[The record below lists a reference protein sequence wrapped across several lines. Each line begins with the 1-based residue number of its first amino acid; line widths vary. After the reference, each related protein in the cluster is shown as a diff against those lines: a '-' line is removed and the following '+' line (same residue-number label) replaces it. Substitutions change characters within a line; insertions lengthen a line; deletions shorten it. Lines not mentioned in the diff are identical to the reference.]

1 MSYKDDFESRSTL
14 LNTYGNNALLLYALE
29 LRFEIADIFSVAG
42 DALTDGGEDKKC
54 DLIYIDQDTGIAVI
68 AQGYM
73 KQKVQEGDL
82 APENKASDL
91 NTAAAW
97 VFSQEPESV
106 PERIRDQVRELQNA
120 IKDDLVST
128 VYFWYVH
135 NLNEKNNPKVREE
148 LTAMQI
154 NSNAAVKTLFPENKV
169 DVFAIEVG
177 NETIEKWYNASSS
190 QITVVEKMTVDTV
203 KKGFE
208 LVGDK
213 WKAYVTAVTADW
225 VKEQYCRYNDDIFSG
240 NPRTYLGSGKKK
252 NKINLGIIQT
262 ITEQPNNFWAY
273 NNGITALVNDYS
285 IENDLNTGEEKLT
298 ISGITIINGAQTTGA
313 VSSVTE
319 VGKALIPIRFIVCE
333 DSSIIDEIINNNNKQ
348 NEIIASD
355 LRSND
360 KVQNRLRNEFEKY
373 TNLFY
378 SGGRRGNGRPS
389 RSREILDPYVVAQSI
404 SAFHGECVTAY
415 NSRNDLWSN
424 DRIYTSF
431 EYEHLA
437 VSEEN
442 DHTIVTVDV
451 TNTGAVAA
459 KHVVELFIEP
469 KMKTRLPR
477 PVRELKAFKK
487 IFLQPGEKKQ
497 VCFSLERRDFAYYDP
512 KVKDWVIEN
521 GAYAIEICHDS
532 MNVAVSA
539 EITKSGEKYLVPLGY
554 DCGFYEMFQYP
565 EVKKMF
571 YEFLVEQ
578 GLVTADQVND
588 NLEKGIIWSFWAVRS
603 YLDMNSN
610 GLISFEA
617 YNRFIDRANE
627 VIKKMKAK

>member
-424 DRIYTSF
+424 DRIYANTF
-431 EYEHLA
+431 PDQLTAEHIIFTYSLA
-437 VSEEN
+437 RAIDIYKLDLQVKGEER
-442 DHTIVTVDV
+442 TEAEEQQYRFLGKR
-451 TNTGAVAA
+451 GA
-459 KHVVELFIEP
+459 KMLFIFAMSKCMES
-469 KMKTRLPR
+469 
-477 PVRELKAFKK
+477 
-487 IFLQPGEKKQ
+487 FLGEK
-497 VCFSLERRDFAYYDP
+497 VRDVWSLRFRDNSNFD
-512 KVKDWVIEN
+512 V
-521 GAYAIEICHDS
+521 
-532 MNVAVSA
+532 NV
-539 EITKSGEKYLVPLGY
+539 EYW
-554 DCGFYEMFQYP
+554 
-565 EVKKMF
+565 KKMIK
-571 YEFLVEQ
+571 VIMPIAS
-578 GLVTADQVND
+578 TH
-588 NLEKGIIWSFWAVRS
+588 LESVVKV
-603 YLDMNSN
+603 
-610 GLISFEA
+610 
-617 YNRFIDRANE
+617 
-627 VIKKMKAK
+627 

>member
-424 DRIYTSF
+424 DRIYANTF
-431 EYEHLA
+431 PDQLTAEHIIFTYSLA
-437 VSEEN
+437 
-442 DHTIVTVDV
+442 
-451 TNTGAVAA
+451 
-459 KHVVELFIEP
+459 
-469 KMKTRLPR
+469 R
-477 PVRELKAFKK
+477 
-487 IFLQPGEKKQ
+487 
-497 VCFSLERRDFAYYDP
+497 
-512 KVKDWVIEN
+512 
-521 GAYAIEICHDS
+521 AIDIYKLTCC
-532 MNVAVSA
+532 A
-539 EITKSGEKYLVPLGY
+539 
-554 DCGFYEMFQYP
+554 
-565 EVKKMF
+565 
-571 YEFLVEQ
+571 
-578 GLVTADQVND
+578 
-588 NLEKGIIWSFWAVRS
+588 R
-603 YLDMNSN
+603 
-610 GLISFEA
+610 
-617 YNRFIDRANE
+617 
-627 VIKKMKAK
+627 

>member
-1 MSYKDDFESRSTL
+1 MS
-14 LNTYGNNALLLYALE
+14 
-29 LRFEIADIFSVAG
+29 
-42 DALTDGGEDKKC
+42 
-54 DLIYIDQDTGIAVI
+54 
-68 AQGYM
+68 
-73 KQKVQEGDL
+73 
-82 APENKASDL
+82 
-91 NTAAAW
+91 
-97 VFSQEPESV
+97 
-106 PERIRDQVRELQNA
+106 
-120 IKDDLVST
+120 
-128 VYFWYVH
+128 
-135 NLNEKNNPKVREE
+135 
-148 LTAMQI
+148 
-154 NSNAAVKTLFPENKV
+154 
-169 DVFAIEVG
+169 
-177 NETIEKWYNASSS
+177 
-190 QITVVEKMTVDTV
+190 
-203 KKGFE
+203 
-208 LVGDK
+208 
-213 WKAYVTAVTADW
+213 
-225 VKEQYCRYNDDIFSG
+225 
-240 NPRTYLGSGKKK
+240 
-252 NKINLGIIQT
+252 
-262 ITEQPNNFWAY
+262 
-273 NNGITALVNDYS
+273 
-285 IENDLNTGEEKLT
+285 
-298 ISGITIINGAQTTGA
+298 
-313 VSSVTE
+313 
-319 VGKALIPIRFIVCE
+319 
-333 DSSIIDEIINNNNKQ
+333 
-348 NEIIASD
+348 
-355 LRSND
+355 
-360 KVQNRLRNEFEKY
+360 
-373 TNLFY
+373 
-378 SGGRRGNGRPS
+378 
-389 RSREILDPYVVAQSI
+389 
-404 SAFHGECVTAY
+404 
-415 NSRNDLWSN
+415 
-424 DRIYTSF
+424 YTSF
-431 EYEHLA
+431 EYDHLA

-532 MNVAVSA
+532 MNVAVSV

-588 NLEKGIIWSFWAVRS
+588 TLEKGIIWSFWAVRS

>member
-1 MSYKDDFESRSTL
+1 MRFTLDYDQYAALARQTAAEGCVLLKNEKEALPIRKGETVSVFGRIAFTYYKSGTGSGGMVNVSKVYGIVDGLRESGQVILDEELIKIYQDWEETHPF
-14 LNTYGNNALLLYALE
+14 NEGEGWGNE
-29 LRFEIADIFSVAG
+29 PWCQEEME
-42 DALTDGGEDKKC
+42 LTDEVVEAAGKRSETAIVIIGRTAGEDK
-54 DLIYIDQDTGIAVI
+54 D
-68 AQGYM
+68 
-73 KQKVQEGDL
+73 
-82 APENKASDL
+82 ASDTKGSYQL
-91 NTAAAW
+91 TD
-97 VFSQEPESV
+97 VEE
-106 PERIRDQVRELQNA
+106 
-120 IKDDLVST
+120 DLLT
-128 VYFWYVH
+128 
-135 NLNEKNNPKVREE
+135 KVRKNFDKMIVLLNVGGLLDMSFTDRYQPE
-148 LTAMQI
+148 
-154 NSNAAVKTLFPENKV
+154 AVMYV
-169 DVFAIEVG
+169 WQGGMVG
-177 NETIEKWYNASSS
+177 
-190 QITVVEKMTVDTV
+190 
-203 KKGFE
+203 G
-208 LVGDK
+208 LG
-213 WKAYVTAVTADW
+213 TAD
-225 VKEQYCRYNDDIFSG
+225 V
-240 NPRTYLGSGKKK
+240 L
-252 NKINLGIIQT
+252 
-262 ITEQPNNFWAY
+262 
-273 NNGITALVNDYS
+273 
-285 IENDLNTGEEKLT
+285 
-298 ISGITIINGAQTTGA
+298 TGA
-313 VSSVTE
+313 VSPSGHLTDTIAYKVADYPSTPYFGDPDKNYYSE
-319 VGKALIPIRFIVCE
+319 DIYVGYRYY
-333 DSSIIDEIINNNNKQ
+333 
-348 NEIIASD
+348 
-355 LRSND
+355 
-360 KVQNRLRNEFEKY
+360 EKK
-373 TNLFY
+373 
-378 SGGRRGNGRPS
+378 GIQP
-389 RSREILDPYVVAQSI
+389 
-404 SAFHGECVTAY
+404 AY
-415 NSRNDLWSN
+415 PFGYGLS
-424 DRIYTSF
+424 YTSF

-539 EITKSGEKYLVPLGY
+539 EITKSDEKYLVPLGY